1 MKIIGT
7 IFLIFA
13 GLAAG
18 FCFREKYTSKI
29 KFLNQYV
36 SLITLI
42 KNQICY
48 SATPLRVIIQ
58 NSNVSYPLKSYV
70 DNYLKFAEKFS
81 PAVSWQK
88 SFEKTRTD
96 FMLSQEE
103 KNLIVIFG
111 RQLGTSDCITQSESC
126 VQHIELIKPYIKI
139 AIEEKNSKGK
149 LPLVLGASAGFA
161 IAILII

>member
-7 IFLIFA
+7 VFLIFT
-13 GLAAG
+13 GLAIG

-36 SLITLI
+36 SLITFI
-42 KNQICY
+42 KNQIYCN
-48 SATPLRVIIQ
+48 ATPLRVIIQ
-58 NSNVSYPLKSYV
+58 NSNVSYPLKNYV
-70 DNYLKFAEKFS
+70 DSYLKLAEKFS
-81 PAVSWQK
+81 STVSWQK
-88 SFEKTRTD
+88 SFEKAQTD

-103 KNLIVIFG
+103 KNLIVTFG
-111 RQLGTSDCITQSESC
+111 SQLGTSDCITQSESC
-126 VQHIELIKPYIKI
+126 VQHIEFIKPYIKR
-139 AIEEKNSKGK
+139 AIEEKNSKGN